1 MAETRQ
7 YARDDIAFS
16 RAVTFF
22 DAVFAFALTL
32 LITTVNNFSPSAW
45 RSPGALWEANGSAL
59 TSFAI
64 SFFVVV
70 RFWRASHSELSTFRS
85 LDARLIGLH
94 AGVLFGVVL
103 LPFTTEAMGEPG
115 LRDLPLPVALY
126 AVNVAG
132 IYVLQ
137 HVVGIVADRGG
148 MRERRMSRAELRT
161 FVATAT
167 VFPAV
172 FLGSIPV
179 AYLVSPSVAQL
190 SWFSLIPLIP
200 LVRTLA
206 DRRGVDTETSG
217 AEREP
222 ETADAPDPTP

>member
-1 MAETRQ
+1 MAGSQQ
-7 YARDDIAFS
+7 YARDDLAFA

-32 LITTVNNFSPSAW
+32 LITTVDNFSPSAW
-45 RSPGALWEANGSAL
+45 RSPGALWEANGSSL

-64 SFFVVV
+64 SFVVVV

-94 AGVLFGVVL
+94 AAVLFGVVL
-103 LPFTTEAMGEPG
+103 IPFTTEAMGEPG

-126 AVNVAG
+126 AVNVAS

-137 HVVGIVADRGG
+137 HIVGIVADRSG
-148 MRERRMSRAELRT
+148 MRERRMSPRELRALI
-161 FVATAT
+161 VTAA

-172 FLGSIPV
+172 FLGSIAI
-179 AYLVSPSVAQL
+179 AYLVSPAAAQF
-190 SWFSLIPLIP
+190 SWFSLFMLIP
-200 LVRTLA
+200 LVGSLA
-206 DRRGVDTETSG
+206 SRG
-217 AEREP
+217 
-222 ETADAPDPTP
+222 DPPRSHGLEGIDSP